1 MIDILL
7 LLFFAFVALIL
18 FFQLIPVLIIAW
30 GLLAAFVLC
39 WIGTKKNGILSRKS
53 SRKGS

>member
-7 LLFFAFVALIL
+7 LLFFVFAALIL
-18 FFQLIPVLIIAW
+18 LFQLIPALMVAW
-30 GLLAAFVLC
+30 GLLAAFILW